1 MEHFC
6 IIIVVFTLPCFFY
19 CNGNDSSIKDDK
31 TAITAA
37 EEEFAAK
44 REELGE
50 EDPETVRALGFLAA
64 LYQTQRDYNKAEE
77 LYRECL
83 DINQRTLGSDH
94 ASTLETMSNLG
105 SLYYAANRYEE
116 AEKVYKSA
124 FDISSQSA
132 SVLDKADNLK
142 FMNNLAMVYKAQGKY
157 KQSEPLFKSCLGMHT
172 GQSSHIH
179 TISIYLLYTSTIYL
193 ILIDPYLVRWSTF
206 GVG

>member
-1 MEHFC
+1 
-6 IIIVVFTLPCFFY
+6 
-19 CNGNDSSIKDDK
+19 
-31 TAITAA
+31 
-37 EEEFAAK
+37 
-44 REELGE
+44 
-50 EDPETVRALGFLAA
+50 LGFLAA
-64 LYQTQRDYNKAEE
+64 LHQTQRDYNKAEE

-157 KQSEPLFKSCLGMHT
+157 KLSEPLFKSCLGRYACRP
-172 GQSSHIH
+172 I
-179 TISIYLLYTSTIYL
+179 
-193 ILIDPYLVRWSTF
+193 F
-206 GVG
+206 